1 MRGFPLFPP
10 LLYKSGGKEG
20 IFMRKCTDI
29 FAPPS
34 PRRWAEDFRTDERIT
49 VKAKDLEE
57 KGSG

>member
-1 MRGFPLFPP
+1 
-10 LLYKSGGKEG
+10 
-20 IFMRKCTDI
+20 MRKCTDI

-34 PRRWAEDFRTDERIT
+34 PRRWAEDFRRDGRIT

>member
-1 MRGFPLFPP
+1 
-10 LLYKSGGKEG
+10 
-20 IFMRKCTDI
+20 MRKCTDI